1 MLYFAWMKG
10 LSLLQAILIPLL
22 FLAPKPTFSQL
33 PHEYRNSGF
42 VEFAGNGLLLSAN
55 YERILTTNPYF
66 LLRAG
71 FGLYPSDPIKLT
83 IPLSF
88 GYMLPLDRE
97 KSQFVE
103 LGVGLTYVK
112 ADVRLYQVID
122 YTNGAPKASEVQF
135 VPSLNYRVHA
145 RNGSIFKIGLT
156 PVYNQHGWIPY
167 FGVCYGKMF

>member
-1 MLYFAWMKG
+1 MKG
-10 LSLLQAILIPLL
+10 SLPVKSVVAAV
-22 FLAPKPTFSQL
+22 FFMAPQVAAAQIRP
-33 PHEYRNSGF
+33 EYRNSGF

-112 ADVRLYQVID
+112 ADVRLYQVVD